1 MNGAFFSLGSVCV
14 RELLLV
20 AMKDCQ
26 YFMNVFFFL
35 GFAPIPVE
43 TGGSAPTATSSSEEL
58 AASAVQPS
66 APRHKEDPAPT
77 AQPSPATPQ
86 KINGEI
92 EYKVSCPIS
101 MISRQGYFLPIII
114 SKYTCYSAV
123 NWCT

>member
-1 MNGAFFSLGSVCV
+1 MCSRASLGSNERLSVFY
-14 RELLLV
+14 ES
-20 AMKDCQ
+20 
-26 YFMNVFFFL
+26 FFFFFL

-43 TGGSAPTATSSSEEL
+43 TAGSAPTATSSSEEL
-58 AASAVQPS
+58 AASAASAVQPS

-101 MISRQGYFLPIII
+101 MISRQGCFLPIII

-123 NWCT
+123 NWYT